1 MRGASRTLTA
11 IAAIALIWL
20 AGCSSAGQQ
29 DSSASGWSSAA
40 SSSDD
45 SADDSAESRSGSE
58 SEPPPL
64 PAPDGTFTSSC
75 TYVLGDFTQ
84 TKDGYRFLADAQL
97 ENTGNIGT
105 VDKVTATW
113 LLAGGEKIT
122 KHKTVRVKPG
132 KSKQVGLSRVAS
144 IDEIDR
150 HQAMNAGEKCSVDVT
165 MIDTFGEPQPD

>member
-1 MRGASRTLTA
+1 SRL
-11 IAAIALIWL
+11 
-20 AGCSSAGQQ
+20 
-29 DSSASGWSSAA
+29 
-40 SSSDD
+40 
-45 SADDSAESRSGSE
+45 SRDLDRRLE
-58 SEPPPL
+58 L
-64 PAPDGTFTSSC
+64 RTFTSSC

-132 KSKQVGLSRVAS
+132 KSKHVGLSRVAS
-144 IDEIDR
+144 HDEIDR
-150 HQAMNAGEKCSVDVT
+150 HQDMNAGQKCSVDVT
-165 MIDTFGEPQPD
+165 MIDTFGMPQPD